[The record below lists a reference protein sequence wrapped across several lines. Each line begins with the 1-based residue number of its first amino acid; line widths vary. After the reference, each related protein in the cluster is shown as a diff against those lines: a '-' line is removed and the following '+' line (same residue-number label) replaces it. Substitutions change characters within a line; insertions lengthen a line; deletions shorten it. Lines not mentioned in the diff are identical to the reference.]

1 MSLERIIQIL
11 KSGTIYTDGTWVLV
25 MGGQGAELNTLSTGL
40 AQISIRVEN
49 ATTLDQAVALIG
61 SNELPPILAY
71 FFADG
76 LGGLDTAMTLHSG
89 LQKITHI
96 GKSLIVSSEQNPDFD
111 FSSMTENAPLI
122 LSAPKKTRL
131 N

>member
-1 MSLERIIQIL
+1 MSLEKIIQIL

-61 SNELPPILAY
+61 ANELPPILAY

-76 LGGLDTAMTLHSG
+76 LGGLDNALRLHAS

>member
-25 MGGQGAELNTLSTGL
+25 MGGQGAELNTLSSGL

-61 SNELPPILAY
+61 SNELPLFWRI
-71 FFADG
+71 
-76 LGGLDTAMTLHSG
+76 
-89 LQKITHI
+89 
-96 GKSLIVSSEQNPDFD
+96 SLPMAWVGWT
-111 FSSMTENAPLI
+111 M
-122 LSAPKKTRL
+122 R
-131 N
+131 